1 MGSLSCGSY
10 RKIFEQ
16 LDKKYFKMWQL
27 KLLLLV
33 TGSSAYT
40 SPPLSK
46 LFARTARAAPS
57 PRLEKSLV
65 GQFPFHATEQHED
78 DHGDHAHHHEGDHTK
93 TAGTSI
99 NSILARQGYGPSDDE
114 EEPGKKCVQKVM
126 MVEETVWED
135 HETCQHS
142 YDKRCHKSYTTTYS
156 SQQEE
161 ECDEV
166 FRKICYIE
174 MVDIANNVTTQVCRK
189 PLVKDCPGD
198 GEPVCRTEYQS
209 ECWSKQIPHEVED
222 DVAECVTVQDR
233 MCKEET
239 SGYTTKE
246 KCEDWPRQECT
257 VVKKKVT
264 KFTTMTGCNKEPT
277 ELCAPA
283 GCGFRE
289 GAEECHDVVKTHIQ
303 EKPEEECTLEPVKTC
318 KHITRLVPKLV
329 EVQECVD
336 VPKEICNRSK
346 QNPRKVKKPIIKNWC
361 YTPSEEDD
369 LQSL

>member
-1 MGSLSCGSY
+1 
-10 RKIFEQ
+10 
-16 LDKKYFKMWQL
+16 
-27 KLLLLV
+27 
-33 TGSSAYT
+33 
-40 SPPLSK
+40 
-46 LFARTARAAPS
+46 
-57 PRLEKSLV
+57 
-65 GQFPFHATEQHED
+65 
-78 DHGDHAHHHEGDHTK
+78 
-93 TAGTSI
+93 
-99 NSILARQGYGPSDDE
+99 
-114 EEPGKKCVQKVM
+114 
-126 MVEETVWED
+126 
-135 HETCQHS
+135 
-142 YDKRCHKSYTTTYS
+142 
-156 SQQEE
+156 
-161 ECDEV
+161 
-166 FRKICYIE
+166 
-174 MVDIANNVTTQVCRK
+174 MVDTAMNVTTNVCKK
-189 PLVKDCPGD
+189 PMVKDCD
-198 GEPVCRTEYQS
+198 IEGEPICRTEYQS

-346 QNPRKVKKPIIKNWC
+346 QNPMKVKKLNRRDILNLRLSTNLLICLPNDEQCKCPMYLNLNQIHPIYLFAI
-361 YTPSEEDD
+361 
-369 LQSL
+369 

>member
-1 MGSLSCGSY
+1 MGVRSRQCRPKG
-10 RKIFEQ
+10 RPGNTMRAHHVIF
-16 LDKKYFKMWQL
+16 LGF
-27 KLLLLV
+27 LV
-33 TGSSAYT
+33 IAASSDD
-40 SPPLSK
+40 LVEEE
-46 LFARTARAAPS
+46 RV
-57 PRLEKSLV
+57 EKSLLNS
-65 GQFPFHATEQHED
+65 FPFNAGEKSE
-78 DHGDHAHHHEGDHTK
+78 HHHGEHEEDETPNLRQLV
-93 TAGTSI
+93 ALSR
-99 NSILARQGYGPSDDE
+99 SAPQARYGVEAPPQED
-114 EEPGKKCVQKVM
+114 GKKCVQKVM
-126 MVEETVWED
+126 MVEELIWDDVV
-135 HETCQHS
+135 TCDHS
-142 YDKRCHKSYTTTYS
+142 YDKRCHTTYKTS
-156 SQQEE
+156 FDSVQEE
-161 ECDEV
+161 ECEEN
-166 FRKICYIE
+166 FRKTCYIT
-174 MVDIANNVTTQVCRK
+174 MVDTAMNVTQNVCKK
-189 PLVKDCPGD
+189 PMVKDCD
-198 GEPVCRTEYQS
+198 IEGEPVCRTEYQS

-264 KFTTMTGCNKEPT
+264 KYTTMTGCNKEPT

-283 GCGFRE
+283 GCGFKE
-289 GAEECHDVVKTHIQ
+289 GVEECHDVVKTHIQ

-361 YTPSEEDD
+361 YTPAENDD
-369 LQSL
+369 LQNL

>member
-1 MGSLSCGSY
+1 
-10 RKIFEQ
+10 
-16 LDKKYFKMWQL
+16 
-27 KLLLLV
+27 
-33 TGSSAYT
+33 
-40 SPPLSK
+40 
-46 LFARTARAAPS
+46 
-57 PRLEKSLV
+57 
-65 GQFPFHATEQHED
+65 
-78 DHGDHAHHHEGDHTK
+78 
-93 TAGTSI
+93 
-99 NSILARQGYGPSDDE
+99 
-114 EEPGKKCVQKVM
+114 
-126 MVEETVWED
+126 MVEEVIWD
-135 HETCQHS
+135 DVVTCDHS
-142 YDKRCHKSYTTTYS
+142 YDKRCHTTYKTS
-156 SQQEE
+156 FDSVQEE
-161 ECDEV
+161 ECEEN
-166 FRKICYIE
+166 FRKTCFIT
-174 MVDIANNVTTQVCRK
+174 MVDTAMNVTTNVCKK
-189 PLVKDCPGD
+189 PMVKDCD
-198 GEPVCRTEYQS
+198 IEGEPICRTEYQS

-264 KFTTMTGCNKEPT
+264 
-277 ELCAPA
+277 
-283 GCGFRE
+283 
-289 GAEECHDVVKTHIQ
+289 THIQ